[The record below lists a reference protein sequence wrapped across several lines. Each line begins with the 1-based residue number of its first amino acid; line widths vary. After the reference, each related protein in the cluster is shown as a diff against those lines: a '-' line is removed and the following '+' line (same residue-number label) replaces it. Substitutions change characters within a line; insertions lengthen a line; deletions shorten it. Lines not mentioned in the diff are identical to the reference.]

1 MRGGRSGAPRPT
13 GRQSESRDSAEY
25 QTMKPF
31 DLEPYRTLVELDRM
45 PNQDL
50 EWPFEAQ
57 MVRELARKA
66 FT

>member
-1 MRGGRSGAPRPT
+1 
-13 GRQSESRDSAEY
+13 
-25 QTMKPF
+25 MKPF